1 MASLADKLRALWGT
15 AVPAKSAP
23 ATAVAPVFR
32 RVLLIIHNPQ
42 QKGQKLHHVMQWN
55 DPDELARQYIRDL
68 QQASSGYL
76 NYEIT
81 ERIEVDA
88 FPRKEDG
95 FQYDIDTYLYRWR
108 SRTGF
113 HVPDRVDYA
122 ALMRQFKVVP
132 RINLDQIDEVWLM
145 AFPYA
150 GYFES
155 IMAGPDAFWCNAPP
169 LVEIGRCSRRFIIM
183 GFNYER
189 GVGEMLESFG
199 HRAESIMAQVY
210 RQKRGE
216 ANLWQRFTRHEKT
229 HPGHS
234 ECGTVHF
241 APNSERDYD
250 WGNQRYVRSFC
261 DNWLQFPDLT
271 APTRRVNCGEW
282 GGGNIHAHHIWWLA
296 HIPNGNGRTGG
307 ISHNWWSYIAD
318 PNLVR

>member
-1 MASLADKLRALWGT
+1 MASLAQKLRLLWQT
-15 AVPAKSAP
+15 AVSRQTAASAIP
-23 ATAVAPVFR
+23 PIFP
-32 RVLLIIHNPQ
+32 RVLLIIHNPKQ
-42 QKGQKLHHVMQWN
+42 HGRKLTQILPWN
-55 DPDELARQYIRDL
+55 DPDMLTQAYMQDL
-68 QQASSGYL
+68 RAASNGFL
-76 NYEIT
+76 NYQIV
-81 ERIEVDA
+81 ERLEVDA

-95 FQYDIDTYLYRWR
+95 FQYDIDTYLFRWR

-122 ALMRQFKVVP
+122 ALLRQFKIP
-132 RINLDQIDEVWLM
+132 ARINLDQIDEVWLM

-150 GYFES
+150 GYYES
-155 IMAGPDAFWCNAPP
+155 VMGGPDAFWCNAPP
-169 LVEIGRCSRRFIIM
+169 LGEIGRCNRRFVIM

-199 HRAESIMAQVY
+199 HRAESIMAHVY
-210 RQKRGE
+210 RHKRGE

-250 WGNQRYVRSFC
+250 WGNPRWVRSFC
-261 DNWLQFPDLT
+261 DNWKQFPDLSGP
-271 APTRRVNCGEW
+271 ARRVNCQEW
-282 GGGNIHAHHIWWLA
+282 GNGDIRAHHFWWLSHLPCVPGQTA
-296 HIPNGNGRTGG
+296 G
-307 ISHNWWSYIAD
+307 ILHNWWAYIAD